1 MKIGGGKIIL
11 LKIVIYFILFF
22 FGLAIGS
29 FLNVVAL
36 RYLEA
41 DKRGF
46 PKDRS
51 GLTRKKFSIGGRS
64 RCPICRKTLVW
75 YELIPIFSF
84 LIQKRKCRHC
94 GHLISLQY
102 PLVEILT
109 GIIFITVPYYLINF
123 QFFLLRQGYGG
134 QSIFQLSNYQLLIT
148 IIWLLIFLLF
158 LLLSIIDFRQYIIPD
173 SINLSLAVLGIV
185 LIISQLSGVSGQ
197 MSDVNGQWSFFG
209 HYAMLFDF
217 GMLSTVNSQWSIVI
231 SHIFAALIAMLFF
244 GTIILLTK
252 GKAMGWGDF
261 KLVGP
266 LGLIF
271 GWPDIIMVLFL
282 AFIIGAVFSV
292 VLLIRKKKKMKE
304 AVPFGPFL
312 IAGASLTF
320 FFGYQ
325 IIDGYFK
332 LFGL

>member
-1 MKIGGGKIIL
+1 M
-11 LKIVIYFILFF
+11 IYPILFF

-36 RYLEA
+36 RYRPTFKLLNF
-41 DKRGF
+41 KTL
-46 PKDRS
+46 K
-51 GLTRKKFSIGGRS
+51 LYLGGRS
-64 RCPICRKTLVW
+64 QCPVCHKTLVW

-94 GHLISLQY
+94 GHLISIQY
-102 PLVEILT
+102 PLVEILS
-109 GIIFITVPYYLINF
+109 GLIFVFVPYALSSILNPQSSILITVWI
-123 QFFLLRQGYGG
+123 
-134 QSIFQLSNYQLLIT
+134 
-148 IIWLLIFLLF
+148 LIFLLF

-173 SINLSLAVLGIV
+173 SINLSLAILGIV
-185 LIISQLSGVSGQ
+185 LIF
-197 MSDVNGQWSFFG
+197 VNFFNPQSSILNPQSSFLG

-217 GMLSTVNSQWSIVI
+217 PFLNPQSLILNS
-231 SHIFAALIAMLFF
+231 HLFAALIAMLFF

-271 GWPDIIMVLFL
+271 GWPDILMVLFL
-282 AFIIGAVFSV
+282 AFIIGAFFSV
-292 VLLIRKKKKMKE
+292 VLLIRKKKKMKS

-312 IAGASLTF
+312 VAGASLTF

-325 IIDGYFK
+325 IINGYFK